1 MAKYKDILGNETATE
16 DEVVTISLERY
27 EHLIITEY
35 LYNKE
40 HETRN
45 IAQNIKES
53 EEK

>member
-1 MAKYKDILGNETATE
+1 MAKYKDILGNEKATAY
-16 DEVVTISLERY
+16 EVVTISLERY

-35 LYNKE
+35 LYNRE
-40 HETRN
+40 HETKN

>member
-1 MAKYKDILGNETATE
+1 MAKYKDMLGNERAMI
-16 DEVVTISLERY
+16 DETVTISLERF

-45 IAQNIKES
+45 VAQNIKES
-53 EEK
+53 EGK

>member
-1 MAKYKDILGNETATE
+1 MAKYKDILGNERSFA
-16 DEVVTISLERY
+16 DETVTISLERF
-27 EHLIITEY
+27 EHLIVTEY

-45 IAQNIKES
+45 ISQNIKES